1 MHEWFSGPLRRA
13 FREHHREAHI
23 DEESSESV
31 SEELLPP
38 APASPSSLSEEPEMT
53 LEGDCESESEP
64 DAPPDDKTA
73 HDLEV
78 EAVVPL
84 SLIHI

>member
-1 MHEWFSGPLRRA
+1 M
-13 FREHHREAHI
+13 

-38 APASPSSLSEEPEMT
+38 APASPSSFSEEPEMT
-53 LEGDCESESEP
+53 PEGNCESESEP

-78 EAVVPL
+78 EAVVPYGGPEAVSYTPL
-84 SLIHI
+84 TLPTKRIV